1 MRGSR
6 VQAVTNE
13 LAGERVDIIL
23 WDEDPARF
31 AINAMAPA
39 EVLSIVVDEEAHS
52 MDIAVEDGQ
61 LSQAIGRSGQNVRLA
76 SQLTGWELNVMSAS
90 EADQKAES
98 EIGELI
104 QSFMTD
110 LDVDEDVALILA
122 QEGFSSLE
130 EVAYVP
136 EQEMLDIEEFDE
148 DIVAELRSRARDVLL
163 TRAIASEEQLESAE
177 PTQELLDMDG
187 MTKDLALSLSSKG
200 VTTLDDLAELA
211 VDELVEMG
219 DLNEEQAAALIMKAR
234 ESWFADE
241 KTDAGE

>member
-1 MRGSR
+1 
-6 VQAVTNE
+6 
-13 LAGERVDIIL
+13 
-23 WDEDPARF
+23 
-31 AINAMAPA
+31 MAPA
-39 EVLSIVVDEEAHS
+39 EVQSIVVDEDAHS

-104 QSFMTD
+104 QAFMAD

-136 EQEMLDIEEFDE
+136 EQEMLDIEEFDA
-148 DIVAELRSRARDVLL
+148 DIVTELRSRARDVLL

-177 PTQELLDMDG
+177 PTQELLDMEG
-187 MTKDLALSLSSKG
+187 MSKDLALTLASKG

-211 VDELVEMG
+211 VDELVEIG
-219 DLNEEQAAALIMKAR
+219 DMNDEQAAAMIMKAR

-241 KTDAGE
+241 NTDAGE

>member
-1 MRGSR
+1 
-6 VQAVTNE
+6 
-13 LAGERVDIIL
+13 
-23 WDEDPARF
+23 
-31 AINAMAPA
+31 
-39 EVLSIVVDEEAHS
+39 

-104 QSFMTD
+104 QTFMAD

-136 EQEMLDIEEFDE
+136 EQEMLDIEEFDA

-177 PTQELLDMDG
+177 PSQELLDMEG
-187 MTKDLALSLSSKG
+187 MSKDLALTLASKG

-211 VDELVEMG
+211 VDELVEISQM
-219 DLNEEQAAALIMKAR
+219 NEEQAAAMIMKAR

-241 KTDAGE
+241 NTDAGE